1 MATVK
6 QQIDVHVPVSTA
18 YNQWTQFEELPRFME
33 GVREVR
39 QLDDAHL
46 HWVAQIGSEVEEWN
60 AEIVEQVPDRIISW
74 RSLDGK
80 PNSGTVRFEAL
91 GVDETRVM
99 VEMEYETEGLVQS
112 VGSALGVDER
122 KAKADLERFKE
133 LIEGRGVETGAWR
146 GEIHDGH
153 TTNKPGTA
161 GTGGFGGSTS
171 DTRESG
177 GLGGSAF
184 TQGGPSTGLGG
195 GAGAEEDLGMAPP
208 LGGALDEDDDGMRLP
223 GEDPR
228 DEI

>member
-6 QQIDVHVPVSTA
+6 QEIDVHVPVSTA

-46 HWVAQIGSEVEEWN
+46 HWVAQIGSEVEEWD
-60 AEIVEQVPDRIISW
+60 AEIIEQVPDRVISW
-74 RSLDGK
+74 RSLSGK
-80 PNSGTVRFEAL
+80 PNAGTVRFEAL
-91 GVDETRVM
+91 GVDDTRVM
-99 VEMEYETEGLVQS
+99 VEMEYETEGVMQG

-122 KAKADLERFKE
+122 KTKADLERFKE

-146 GEIHDGH
+146 GEIHEGH
-153 TTNKPGTA
+153 TTNRPN
-161 GTGGFGGSTS
+161 
-171 DTRESG
+171 SG
-177 GLGGSAF
+177 GLGGSAANF
-184 TQGGPSTGLGG
+184 GG
-195 GAGAEEDLGMAPP
+195 GAGAEGVGRASDDDLGLAPP

-223 GEDPR
+223 GQDPR